1 MLAYDISRS
10 LIDKIEP
17 SIELSEYGIE
27 IAKAHIYN
35 NNFELADKWILFA
48 KNYQSEDENYL
59 EKIQSTK
66 LLLNLKKSTNE
77 NQFIK
82 ILLESEGDLLLE
94 ISEDTVKQE
103 IFLTILSIINDD
115 KDKFLGE
122 NKKLLD
128 ERAMPSRY
136 LLNKIKK
143 SFESSNYGELLL
155 SISISMINKTW
166 TDIHPEHLRIIL
178 IALQDVEIEHI
189 FKNIVFEIL
198 EISEII

>member
-1 MLAYDISRS
+1 M
-10 LIDKIEP
+10 
-17 SIELSEYGIE
+17 
-27 IAKAHIYN
+27 
-35 NNFELADKWILFA
+35 
-48 KNYQSEDENYL
+48 
-59 EKIQSTK
+59 